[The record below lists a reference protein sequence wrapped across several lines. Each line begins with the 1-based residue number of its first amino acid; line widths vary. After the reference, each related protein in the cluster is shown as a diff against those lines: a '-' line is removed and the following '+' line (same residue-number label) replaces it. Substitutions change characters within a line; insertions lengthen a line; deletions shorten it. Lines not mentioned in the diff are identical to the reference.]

1 MLRAL
6 VHGIRIGDMAY
17 LMDRLQPSP
26 GKSSERDVVR
36 QLHGSMHPSD
46 FEPTLNTVW
55 PSTAYNYYY
64 QGHGV
69 VIGRSQSNEAFRAE
83 QDKFVDALRGDR
95 ALPVRPAGET
105 NWFVIDSKCRQRLWG
120 TWTGGY
126 YGGADPVLDALL
138 DPFAYHFN
146 EWCSRM
152 QQDAFRNPGDV

>member
-1 MLRAL
+1 
-6 VHGIRIGDMAY
+6 
-17 LMDRLQPSP
+17 
-26 GKSSERDVVR
+26 
-36 QLHGSMHPSD
+36 MHPSD